1 MADVRR
7 LAALS
12 MVPPLAEEVASQIEG
27 AVAAKTEVTA
37 LTELTDN
44 SGGTAS
50 DTIADVP
57 GTYTEATLANQIA
70 SLAAKVNEII
80 AALKA

>member
-27 AVAAKTEVTA
+27 SVAAKTEIAA
-37 LTELTDN
+37 LTAIATADATD
-44 SGGTAS
+44 
-50 DTIADVP
+50 P
-57 GTYTEATLANQIA
+57 ATTMALANINK
-70 SLAAKVNEII
+70 AKINEII